1 MKRLLYPILITL
13 LFVGCKPTEKGYQ
26 AAYDAAKNKREAAAR
41 EQMLPAQG
49 LQSDDGPQLRV
60 VDGDSIYVLRA
71 IMRTEDSKRAPAP
84 WLLAVG
90 VYRMSTNAKA
100 NAQRLQQAGYPR
112 AVWLKGP
119 ENKWYTIS
127 DYARSLDSLKTMSRR
142 FKNTH
147 SDYPYIGLPAS
158 PVIINAF

>member
-26 AAYDAAKNKREAAAR
+26 AAYDAAKNKREAAAG

-84 WLLAVG
+84 WLLTVEESG
-90 VYRMSTNAKA
+90 GRGSIPNVNQCQG
-100 NAQRLQQAGYPR
+100 QRPATAAGR
-112 AVWLKGP
+112 L
-119 ENKWYTIS
+119 
-127 DYARSLDSLKTMSRR
+127 
-142 FKNTH
+142 
-147 SDYPYIGLPAS
+147 S
-158 PVIINAF
+158 PCRLAERT

>member
-1 MKRLLYPILITL
+1 MKRLLFPILITL

-26 AAYDAAKNKREAAAR
+26 AAYDAAKQKREAAAR

-60 VDGDSIYVLRA
+60 VNGDSIYVLRA
-71 IMRTEDSKRAPAP
+71 IMRTEDSKRADNP

-90 VYRMSTNAKA
+90 VYRMSTNAEA
-100 NAQRLQQAGYPR
+100 NARNLRLSGYPR
-112 AVWLKGP
+112 ATWLKGP

-127 DYARSLDSLKTMSRR
+127 DGAETLDSLKAMSRQ
-142 FKNTH
+142 FKDTH
-147 SDYPYIGLPAS
+147 PNYPYVGLPAN
-158 PVIINAF
+158 PVIINAL

>member
-1 MKRLLYPILITL
+1 MKRLLYPIMITL

-60 VDGDSIYVLRA
+60 VNGDSIYVLRA
-71 IMRTEDSKRAPAP
+71 IMRTEDSKRAPRP

-100 NAQRLQQAGYPR
+100 NALNLQQSGYPH
-112 AVWLKGP
+112 AIWLKGP

-127 DYARSLDSLKTMSRR
+127 DGAETLDSLKVMSRR
-142 FKNTH
+142 FKDTH
-147 SDYPYIGLPAS
+147 PDSPYVGLPAS